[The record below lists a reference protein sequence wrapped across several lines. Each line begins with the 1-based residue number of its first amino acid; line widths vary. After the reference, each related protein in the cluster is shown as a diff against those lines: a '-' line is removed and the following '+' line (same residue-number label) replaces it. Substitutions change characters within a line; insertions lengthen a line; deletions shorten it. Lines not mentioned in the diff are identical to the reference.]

1 MTLNAGG
8 AHSSERPL
16 SVRSNGRYGSF
27 WSSQDS
33 VDTLLA
39 PCKGGL
45 EFLWADSTQMRPPAY
60 SIVEGF
66 DIVGKVFGRERACLV
81 DVFLDALLLQAAE
94 EGFRDR
100 VDAPMSN

>member
-1 MTLNAGG
+1 MW
-8 AHSSERPL
+8 P
-16 SVRSNGRYGSF
+16 VWGS
-27 WSSQDS
+27 QGS
-33 VDTLLA
+33 VDTLPA
-39 PCKGGL
+39 PRKGSL
-45 EFLWADSTQMRPPAY
+45 EFFWADSTQVRVPAY

-81 DVFLDALLLQAAE
+81 DVLFDALLLQATE